1 MNGSEVVA
9 SILKREGV
17 EYLIGFPHSEI
28 FDSAAALGIRPIITR
43 TERVAVNIA
52 DGYSRMSAGR
62 KFGVVTVQYGPGS
75 EAGFAAVA
83 QAFGDNTPILYLPT
97 GHPRGV
103 PSVSPNFGAV
113 RNFREVTKYCEAADP
128 IWRIPQM
135 MQHAFSLLRNGGPGP
150 VLLELPTDVLA
161 ETFPS
166 DSYEYHSPT
175 ASRPQ
180 AAPAEI
186 EALADLLL
194 SAARPVIYAG
204 QGVLYAG
211 ATIELVALAEAL
223 GIPVVTTLNGKS
235 AFPEDH
241 PLALGAGGKSR
252 AKTVDHFLAA
262 ADLVLGIGTSFTRSF
277 YITSVPAGKKLA
289 QVTIDPDD
297 LGKDYPIALG
307 VVGDARAVLQQL
319 LDAVGLRKAK
329 SAGRAKMEEEVRA
342 VRDAFFAEW
351 MPFLT
356 SDEEPISPYRVVND
370 LMQVLDRTKAVV
382 THDAGHPRDQILP
395 FYVAPVP
402 HGYLGWGKSTQ
413 LGTGL
418 GLAIGAKL
426 ARPDFTA
433 VNIMGEAAFGMVGMD
448 FETSVRCELPILT
461 IVMRNGIM
469 GGYGGYLPLATA
481 RYGIDRLGGN
491 YADIGKAL
499 GGYAERVEKVADL
512 QAAMRRCLA
521 ANHEG
526 KAALLEVITR
536 EEKRIP
542 GFT

>member
-9 SILKREGV
+9 SILRTEGV

-52 DGYSRMSAGR
+52 DGYSRMCAGE

-83 QAFGDNTPILYLPT
+83 QAFSDNSPILYLPT
-97 GHPRGV
+97 GFPRGV
-103 PSVSPNFGAV
+103 PSVAPNFSAV
-113 RNFREVTKYCEAADP
+113 RNFREVTKYSEAADP
-128 IWRIPQM
+128 VRRIPQM

-150 VLLELPTDVLA
+150 VCLELPTDVLA
-161 ETFPS
+161 E
-166 DSYEYHSPT
+166 SYPGEGIDYHPPA
-175 ASRPQ
+175 ASRPP

-186 EALADLLL
+186 EALADMLA

-204 QGVLYAG
+204 QGVLYAR
-211 ATIELVALAEAL
+211 ATAELVALAEAL
-223 GIPVVTTLNGKS
+223 DIPVVTTLNGKS

-252 AKTVDHFLAA
+252 PKTVDQLLAA
-262 ADLVLGIGTSFTRSF
+262 ADFVLGIGTSFTRSL
-277 YITSVPAGKKLA
+277 YITPVPAGKTMA
-289 QVTIDPDD
+289 QVTIEPRD
-297 LGKDYPIALG
+297 LAKDYPIALG
-307 VVGDARAVLQQL
+307 IVGDARAVLIQL
-319 LDAVGLRKAK
+319 REAMARRGKG
-329 SAGRAKMEEEVRA
+329 SSRASSVAELKA
-342 VRDAFFAEW
+342 VRDAFLAEW
-351 MPFLT
+351 TPFLT
-356 SDEEPISPYRVVND
+356 SDEEPISPYRVVFD
-370 LMQVLDRTKAVV
+370 LMNALDRTKSVV
-382 THDAGHPRDQILP
+382 THDAGHPRDQVLP

-448 FETSVRCELPILT
+448 FETSVRCGLPILT
-461 IVMRNGIM
+461 IVFRNGIM
-469 GGYGGYLPLATA
+469 GGYGSYLPVATA

-491 YADIGKAL
+491 YADIGRAL
-499 GGYAERVEKVADL
+499 GGYAERVEKVAEL
-512 QAAMRRCLA
+512 APALRRCLA
-521 ANHEG
+521 ATHDG
-526 KAALLEVITR
+526 QAALLEVITR

-542 GFT
+542 GLV